1 MIFTDKVSHNKW
13 PKVDGF
19 VGHLPC
25 FQKHAP
31 SVLLHSLSP
40 AVPILERKGYAFDFP
55 EKEKKG
61 QKRANYLKIWAK
73 IGKI

>member
-1 MIFTDKVSHNKW
+1 MGLLTIYHVFKNM
-13 PKVDGF
+13 
-19 VGHLPC
+19 HLP
-25 FQKHAP
+25 
-31 SVLLHSLSP
+31 VLLHSLSP

-73 IGKI
+73 IDKI